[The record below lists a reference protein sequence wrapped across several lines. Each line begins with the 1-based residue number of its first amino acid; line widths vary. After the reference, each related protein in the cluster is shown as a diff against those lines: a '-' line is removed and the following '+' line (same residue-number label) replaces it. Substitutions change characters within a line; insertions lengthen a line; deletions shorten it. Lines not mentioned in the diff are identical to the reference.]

1 MEGFS
6 VAVATVSDRNAAGLG
21 VAKLKARYKK
31 LKGSAPRGSMA
42 SNATWLRTKIAG
54 MERGEGKGAGP
65 SRAAP
70 KPQKKKPAIIAPPK
84 FLSDPAAAAAAQA
97 AAAAKSAKPSPKP
110 AVESKPSTAPDAGD
124 KAVVAALKAR
134 FKALKGS
141 APKGSQANKVA
152 WLTSKITEM
161 ERAQGKAAAGQDI
174 AAEEESDGS
183 ESDLGTS
190 EAATCLAPLSPLSPH
205 STLLLSPHCLQ
216 YRPLHV
222 DLD

>member
-1 MEGFS
+1 MLRRAWGGQ
-6 VAVATVSDRNAAGLG
+6 AAAGLD

-97 AAAAKSAKPSPKP
+97 AAAAKSSKPSPKP

-152 WLTSKITEM
+152 WLTSKIAEM